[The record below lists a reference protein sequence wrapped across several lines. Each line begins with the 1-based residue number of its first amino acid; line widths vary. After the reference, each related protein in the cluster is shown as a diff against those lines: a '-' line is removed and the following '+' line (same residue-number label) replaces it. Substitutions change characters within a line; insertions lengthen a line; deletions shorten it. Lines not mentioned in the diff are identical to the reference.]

1 MKGDQPLGTDED
13 AAMDF
18 PITELMDESA
28 CYEFLVRL
36 LHPDGLACP
45 HCGDRDR
52 LKVHR
57 RDRDPILVYRCVACR
72 RVFPRNSYT
81 MTKNMLVVPKP
92 RPLNG
97 GGAEPRRVNF
107 ASRLHDNIMMIR

>member
-1 MKGDQPLGTDED
+1 
-13 AAMDF
+13 MDF

-28 CYEFLVRL
+28 CYEFLVGL

-57 RDRDPILVYRCVACR
+57 RDRAPILVYRCTACR
-72 RVFPRNSYT
+72 RIFNAFTGTTLRGTKAAADRAGPDPPRH
-81 MTKNMLVVPKP
+81 
-92 RPLNG
+92 RPG
-97 GGAEPRRVNF
+97 
-107 ASRLHDNIMMIR
+107 RLHRTTRPRAGLQPPG